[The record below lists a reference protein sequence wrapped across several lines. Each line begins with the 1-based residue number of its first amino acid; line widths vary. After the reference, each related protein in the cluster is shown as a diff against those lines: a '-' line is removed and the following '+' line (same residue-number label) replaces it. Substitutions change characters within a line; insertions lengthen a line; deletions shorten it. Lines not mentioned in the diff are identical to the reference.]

1 MNAISS
7 ITISYM
13 FFSVTLLIG
22 KYSGIGNGM
31 VHSWGTGWRM
41 RSERRNLG
49 IMGRTGPGG
58 NSFWHLVW
66 DLQN

>member
-1 MNAISS
+1 MWLTAWVQSWRTPCSFLLQFLGMSVNA

-31 VHSWGTGWRM
+31 VHSWA
-41 RSERRNLG
+41 LG
-49 IMGRTGPGG
+49 GG
-58 NSFWHLVW
+58 
-66 DLQN
+66 